1 MCKTRLNMTK
11 ISLKFKRL
19 IASVESFSL
28 PCVTSKSG
36 MIKKHKAVIKKQL
49 TQPVFSCKIL
59 KSLSR
64 RNTPLPHMEWDSMR
78 LF

>member
-1 MCKTRLNMTK
+1 MCKTRLHMKK

-19 IASVESFSL
+19 IASVESSL
-28 PCVTSKSG
+28 PCVASKSG
-36 MIKKHKAVIKKQL
+36 MIKKHKAVTKKQL
-49 TQPVFSCKIL
+49 TQPVFFCKIL